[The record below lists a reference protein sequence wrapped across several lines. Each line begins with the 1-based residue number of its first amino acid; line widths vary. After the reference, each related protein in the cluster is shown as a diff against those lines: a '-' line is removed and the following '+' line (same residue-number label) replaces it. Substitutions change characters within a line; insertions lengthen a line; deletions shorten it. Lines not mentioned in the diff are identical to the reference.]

1 MATAVWFERVDVVSL
16 KRKLV
21 LQIFGSST
29 NLPMIPSSPT
39 ASLSPFPAGV
49 EDATADM
56 ALTASMYQVS
66 IVLTK
71 VSFSLVEVRQP
82 HVISI

>member
-39 ASLSPFPAGV
+39 ASLPGRV

-56 ALTASMYQVS
+56 ALTAFKRPP
-66 IVLTK
+66 L
-71 VSFSLVEVRQP
+71 LALPPRLDR
-82 HVISI
+82 